1 MYYTLNKSSKSK
13 IFCKII
19 FNKIQE
25 MNKHKTKQNKNM
37 LSLLTW
43 ENTLERNNKSKINV
57 KNIIVAVS

>member
-1 MYYTLNKSSKSK
+1 
-13 IFCKII
+13 
-19 FNKIQE
+19 